1 MPIKA
6 IKVIWIAA
14 LLLAVAP
21 AIAAETLDDIKGSWL
36 GTMQIPNGP
45 ELRVGVEIFRK
56 ADNSWGGNVAS
67 LDQDTRYIPVGS
79 VTLADNQLELTLAA
93 APISITGT
101 VNSDN
106 RQISAL
112 FHQGDNSFD
121 LPLVKVGYLP
131 ETVRS
136 QTPIDISGY
145 KALDLVVDNKRDK
158 IWLAGTLTL
167 PTGKDQ
173 VPGVLLIAGSG
184 PNHRDSYF
192 SGHRTFKVMA
202 DYLSK
207 RGYAVLRMDK
217 RGVYKSSGE
226 FHTAEIK
233 DFVNDNLAALE
244 FLKNHENIQANN
256 IHVIGHSEGSLL
268 ASMLATQTE
277 LSSIISMGGPGMSIY
292 DILVLQ
298 DQTEPAARGAPEN
311 TLPYLRSFSEK
322 FYDTVLKELSEESRL
337 QALNTLYENL
347 QGTEKEVVNK
357 WVERTGT
364 LNPEFAAQET
374 FKTHLQDNPLT
385 YWTRVQLPVLI
396 LNGEKDSQV
405 SAIEN
410 VSGIYAAIG
419 GGKYGSSTH
428 VFPGLN
434 HRFQTAKTGDVN
446 EYALIEETISMNVLE
461 AIEKWLGKFE

>member
-1 MPIKA
+1 MPIKV

-56 ADNSWGGNVAS
+56 ADDSWGGNVAS

-145 KALDLVVDNKRDK
+145 RALDIVVDNKRDK

-244 FLKNHENIQANN
+244 LLKNHENDNHPDHTPLN
-256 IHVIGHSEGSLL
+256 WFD
-268 ASMLATQTE
+268 T
-277 LSSIISMGGPGMSIY
+277 PK
-292 DILVLQ
+292 VLQ
-298 DQTEPAARGAPEN
+298 N
-311 TLPYLRSFSEK
+311 LPMPPS
-322 FYDTVLKELSEESRL
+322 
-337 QALNTLYENL
+337 
-347 QGTEKEVVNK
+347 
-357 WVERTGT
+357 
-364 LNPEFAAQET
+364 
-374 FKTHLQDNPLT
+374 
-385 YWTRVQLPVLI
+385 
-396 LNGEKDSQV
+396 
-405 SAIEN
+405 
-410 VSGIYAAIG
+410 
-419 GGKYGSSTH
+419 
-428 VFPGLN
+428 
-434 HRFQTAKTGDVN
+434 
-446 EYALIEETISMNVLE
+446 
-461 AIEKWLGKFE
+461 

>member
-1 MPIKA
+1 MLIKI

-14 LLLAVAP
+14 LLLAEAP

-79 VTLADNQLELTLAA
+79 VTLTDNQLELTLAA

-121 LPLVKVGYLP
+121 LPLVKVEYLP

-145 KALDLVVDNKRDK
+145 KALDVVVDNKRDK
-158 IWLAGTLTL
+158 IWLSGTLTL

-298 DQTEPAARGAPEN
+298 DQTEPAALGAPEN
-311 TLPYLRSFSEK
+311 TLPYLKSFSEK
-322 FYDTVLKELSEESRL
+322 FYDTVLKELSEESRFE
-337 QALNTLYENL
+337 ALNALYENL

-357 WVERTGT
+357 WVKRTGT

-385 YWTRVQLPVLI
+385 FWARLQLPVLI